1 VVETFLLVFWTVVL
15 PVPFAPVGL
24 IFAFKG
30 AMVKN
35 TRVGIS
41 LELTFVTHV
50 EPLRLK
56 KFFPVRLVLA
66 DLIRC

>member
-1 VVETFLLVFWTVVL
+1 VVKTFLLVFWTVVL

-24 IFAFKG
+24 NFAFKG

-41 LELTFVTHV
+41 VELTVVTHV
-50 EPLRLK
+50 ERFRLT
-56 KFFPVRLVLA
+56 KFFPVRPELA
-66 DLIRC
+66 DLIR